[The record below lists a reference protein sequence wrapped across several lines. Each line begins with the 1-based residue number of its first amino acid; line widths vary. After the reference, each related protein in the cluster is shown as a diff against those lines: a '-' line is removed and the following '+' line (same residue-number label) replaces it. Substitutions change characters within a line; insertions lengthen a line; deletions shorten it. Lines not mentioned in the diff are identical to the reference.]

1 MSKQRT
7 ARALEDIRRRTFSRC
22 HWMRYDHLSLKRLQE
37 TRDELLDHFAA
48 HTLKDP
54 TLAGDSARAGPADRG
69 PCRTMLWTRGNAGR
83 LRRVRHRP
91 SIPHMPAEPT

>member
-54 TLAGDSARAGPADRG
+54 TLAGDSARLVLRTAAPVGRCSGPVA
-69 PCRTMLWTRGNAGR
+69 
-83 LRRVRHRP
+83 
-91 SIPHMPAEPT
+91 MPVG